1 MKVKASFLVHGSFC
15 LNNRKQ
21 IRFWEDKWLDIFSFQ
36 HQYPSLYNIVRRKN
50 ATVESVL
57 STMLLNVSFCRF
69 LNQNN
74 LVLWNDL
81 VGRVM
86 HMRLN
91 DHADVF
97 E

>member
-1 MKVKASFLVHGSFC
+1 V
-15 LNNRKQ
+15 
-21 IRFWEDKWLDIFSFQ
+21 
-36 HQYPSLYNIVRRKN
+36 
-50 ATVESVL
+50 TVESVL
-57 STMLLNVSFCRF
+57 STVSLNVSFCRF